1 MFQPDTVPQ
10 GSVDMCEVVEV
21 TGAEELTGHP
31 HSLALTSPGRVT
43 FVKAASREEARWW
56 AEILSMFPRRHK
68 RNATFPGG
76 RASPS
81 LPQLGR
87 SASPQPPRSRHL
99 SITGHS
105 PRATNFETPPL
116 KERDS
121 PPKEATQD
129 EDRSSGFERPNKLNL
144 RGNNMVTPIVDV
156 TPPPQT
162 QTNSLRSGK
171 LIFPLLSSKLLTKVP
186 KRIVQLRINYTYWV

>member
-1 MFQPDTVPQ
+1 
-10 GSVDMCEVVEV
+10 MCEVVEV

-99 SITGHS
+99 SITGPS

-116 KERDS
+116 KERES
-121 PPKEATQD
+121 PAKETNKD
-129 EDRSSGFERPNKLNL
+129 EERSNGLERPNKLSL
-144 RGNNMVTPIVDV
+144 RSNNAVTPVVNV
-156 TPPPQT
+156 TPPPQAT
-162 QTNSLRSGK
+162 ANSLRNGK
-171 LIFPLLSSKLLTKVP
+171 FIPQK
-186 KRIVQLRINYTYWV
+186 

>member
-1 MFQPDTVPQ
+1 MIIAYFSLLFQPDTVPQ

-99 SITGHS
+99 SITGPS
-105 PRATNFETPPL
+105 PRSTNFQTPPL
-116 KERDS
+116 KERES
-121 PPKEATQD
+121 PPKEFKQD
-129 EDRSSGFERPNKLNL
+129 DDRSSRLERLNKLNL
-144 RGNNMVTPIVDV
+144 RSNNIPTPVVAV

-162 QTNSLRSGK
+162 LTNSLRNGK
-171 LIFPLLSSKLLTKVP
+171 CIFHSKPQLS
-186 KRIVQLRINYTYWV
+186 IN